1 MPVESPPPSLRKF
14 IDPPTESEK
23 AKVIECL
30 KQRRHP
36 APYLRN
42 FGVPFLGAPP
52 TRSQLNK
59 MSIPDLARYADHVI
73 QTVAGNLELE
83 ILTCGSEDDIRRV
96 RVSDMNET
104 AAGAMAYL
112 SLYGTPRR
120 RELYLEMA
128 RKYQANNAK

>member
-1 MPVESPPPSLRKF
+1 MPIESPPPVRKF
-14 IDPPTESEK
+14 IDPPTPAEK

-52 TRSQLNK
+52 TRAQLNQ

-73 QTVAGNLELE
+73 RTVAGNLELE
-83 ILTCGSEDDIRRV
+83 VLTCGSEDDIRRV
-96 RVSDMNET
+96 NPADMNEC
-104 AAGAMAYL
+104 AAGGMAYL
-112 SLYGTPRR
+112 SLYGVPRR
-120 RELYLEMA
+120 REMYLEMA
-128 RKYQANNAK
+128 RKYQANNVK

>member
-1 MPVESPPPSLRKF
+1 MPVESPPKPPLCKF

-42 FGVPFLGAPP
+42 CGVPFLGAPP

-59 MSIPDLARYADHVI
+59 MSIPDLARFADHVI
-73 QTVAGNLELE
+73 QTVAGNLDLE
-83 ILTCGSEDDIRRV
+83 VLTCGSEADIRQV
-96 RVSDMNET
+96 RVSDMDET

-112 SLYGTPRR
+112 SLYGSNPRR
-120 RELYLEMA
+120 RELYLELA
-128 RKYQANNAK
+128 RKYQAS